1 MTRRTCTTGAR
12 KIFASVLLIS
22 MAWQALPLMPAFA
35 LKKPLSVPVYTQ
47 LNEGAGPETHDVQKS
62 GSTDG
67 AAASNN
73 GDAASRDAVSGSK
86 DVTNAALPDLSPV
99 KLEPSKPAGSC
110 LSGVSNRERTAIDS
124 STTAST
130 IPTETATRA
139 SATTDSASGE
149 ASTVAGSTPV
159 LNATVNRDEFVPKA
173 PVDRTDLVIGEP
185 VKKST
190 KKEDLE
196 KQTKELGR
204 KLGPVQLQETDS
216 ESDKK
221 AVTVVDAEKSELA
234 DLWDAAL
241 GRNQDIQ
248 FVVQKLMP
256 AKDPKHTT
264 AVMMK
269 MLSTAMYGAMC
280 ASSMA
285 MPGGMSAGQMQGM
298 YMAQNAGA
306 GLVMNVL
313 NGAAAKSARK
323 AAVTET
329 EAIMLYNIIRNV
341 AEKVVENFHEYKKN
355 RASVERGYQDYQ
367 DLQNMVSEARS
378 GQDSAKQIEMEYTLR
393 KARRDIDAVNDDVRR
408 CRQALV
414 DLSGP
419 ESVDKLDKQIAIEMD
434 KVENEVAGDSESD
447 VVKVRQDADKDK
459 VEPTM

>member
-1 MTRRTCTTGAR
+1 MARRTRNAEAKRLFT
-12 KIFASVLLIS
+12 SVLLMS
-22 MAWQALPLMPAFA
+22 LALQIAPTFPAFA
-35 LKKPLSVPVYTQ
+35 VNKKPLSVPLYSQ
-47 LNEGAGPETHDVQKS
+47 LTEGAGPETHDVQ
-62 GSTDG
+62 GAGGAGG
-67 AAASNN
+67 AAPQKVS
-73 GDAASRDAVSGSK
+73 AA
-86 DVTNAALPDLSPV
+86 DLSPV
-99 KLEPSKPAGSC
+99 KLDSVESKSAPAVDSEKPV
-110 LSGVSNRERTAIDS
+110 VSAAD
-124 STTAST
+124 A
-130 IPTETATRA
+130 PAETATA
-139 SATTDSASGE
+139 DSQ
-149 ASTVAGSTPV
+149 V
-159 LNATVNRDEFVPKA
+159 LNATVNKDEFVPKA

-185 VKKST
+185 AKKGSKKDEVDKQVK
-190 KKEDLE
+190 D
-196 KQTKELGR
+196 LGR
-204 KLGPVQLQETDS
+204 KLGPLQLQESQD

-221 AVTVVDAEKSELA
+221 TVTVVDSEKAELA

-241 GRNQDIQ
+241 CRNQDIQ

-313 NGAAAKSARK
+313 NGAAAKANRK
-323 AAVTET
+323 AAVSET

-355 RASVERGYQDYQ
+355 RSSVERGYQDYQ

-434 KVENEVAGDSESD
+434 KVEDTNTASDPVGTGVDDKTPTAGTTPHP
-447 VVKVRQDADKDK
+447 A
-459 VEPTM
+459 M

>member
-1 MTRRTCTTGAR
+1 MAR
-12 KIFASVLLIS
+12 LTLHADAKKLFTPFVLVSL
-22 MAWQALPLMPAFA
+22 ALQLMPSEPVFA
-35 LKKPLSVPVYTQ
+35 AKQKPLSIPVYSQ
-47 LNEGAGPETHDVQKS
+47 LNQGAGPETHDVATGDS
-62 GSTDG
+62 GSASGASSSTGGDSSQAT
-67 AAASNN
+67 AAA
-73 GDAASRDAVSGSK
+73 A
-86 DVTNAALPDLSPV
+86 PDLSPV
-99 KLEPSKPAGSC
+99 KLDSPAM
-110 LSGVSNRERTAIDS
+110 T
-124 STTAST
+124 TTAA
-130 IPTETATRA
+130 PTPPAESA
-139 SATTDSASGE
+139 SADAAGGATPAAQAEGSGE
-149 ASTVAGSTPV
+149 GGQV
-159 LNATVNRDEFVPKA
+159 LNATVNKDEFVPKA

-185 VKKST
+185 AKKGT
-190 KKEDLE
+190 KKEELD

-204 KLGPVQLQETDS
+204 KLGPVQLQES
-216 ESDKK
+216 ESETEKK
-221 AVTVVDAEKSELA
+221 TATVVDAEKAELA

-241 GRNQDIQ
+241 CRNQDIQ

-285 MPGGMSAGQMQGM
+285 MPSGMSGGSMQGM

-313 NGAAAKSARK
+313 NGAAAKSAKK

-355 RASVERGYQDYQ
+355 RSSVERGYQDYQ

-393 KARRDIDAVNDDVRR
+393 KARRDIDAINDDVRR

-434 KVENEVAGDSESD
+434 KVD
-447 VVKVRQDADKDK
+447 DATGTDTTIADDQKI
-459 VEPTM
+459 PSM

>member
-1 MTRRTCTTGAR
+1 MARRRRNADAKR
-12 KIFASVLLIS
+12 LFSSLIMLS
-22 MAWQALPLMPAFA
+22 LAWQIVPLEPVFA
-35 LKKPLSVPVYTQ
+35 ANKKPLSLPVYSQ
-47 LNEGAGPETHDVQKS
+47 LTAGAGPETHDVPRDGGPAPEIHLVQPD
-62 GSTDG
+62 GSAGGDTTTASAS
-67 AAASNN
+67 AATTVT
-73 GDAASRDAVSGSK
+73 AA
-86 DVTNAALPDLSPV
+86 PDLSPV
-99 KLEPSKPAGSC
+99 KLDSAESKSVPAISSDKAS
-110 LSGVSNRERTAIDS
+110 SGA
-124 STTAST
+124 
-130 IPTETATRA
+130 PETP
-139 SATTDSASGE
+139 ATTE
-149 ASTVAGSTPV
+149 ASTGESSTV

-185 VKKST
+185 AKKGT
-190 KKEDLE
+190 KKEEID
-196 KQTKELGR
+196 KQVKDLGR
-204 KLGPVQLQETDS
+204 KLGPLQLQATDD
-216 ESDKK
+216 ENEKK
-221 AVTVVDAEKSELA
+221 TVTVVDAEKAELA

-241 GRNQDIQ
+241 CRNQDIQ

-285 MPGGMSAGQMQGM
+285 MPAGMSGGQMQGM

-313 NGAAAKSARK
+313 NGAAGKAQRK

-355 RASVERGYQDYQ
+355 KASVERGYQDYQ

-419 ESVDKLDKQIAIEMD
+419 ESVDKLDKQVAIEMD
-434 KVENEVAGDSESD
+434 KVDDATTASDTTPVDTAATKDSPS
-447 VVKVRQDADKDK
+447 
-459 VEPTM
+459 M

>member
-1 MTRRTCTTGAR
+1 LAR
-12 KIFASVLLIS
+12 FSLLGVIS
-22 MAWQALPLMPAFA
+22 MARLTFHVDTKKLFTPVVLVSLAIQLMPLQPVLAA
-35 LKKPLSVPVYTQ
+35 KQKPLSVPINSQ
-47 LNEGAGPETHDVQKS
+47 LNQGAGPETSDVASADS
-62 GSTDG
+62 GSASG
-67 AAASNN
+67 ASSATSDSA
-73 GDAASRDAVSGSK
+73 DAVS
-86 DVTNAALPDLSPV
+86 TAPAAAPDLSPV
-99 KLEPSKPAGSC
+99 KLDSPAAQ
-110 LSGVSNRERTAIDS
+110 TAAP
-124 STTAST
+124 TTPAQSAAT
-130 IPTETATRA
+130 DATSTATPTA
-139 SATTDSASGE
+139 AAAE
-149 ASTVAGSTPV
+149 GSSEGSQV
-159 LNATVNRDEFVPKA
+159 LNATVNKDEFVPKA

-185 VKKST
+185 AKKGS
-190 KKEDLE
+190 KKEELD

-204 KLGPVQLQETDS
+204 KLGPVQLQET
-216 ESDKK
+216 ENETEKK
-221 AVTVVDAEKSELA
+221 TATVVDAEKAELA

-241 GRNQDIQ
+241 CRNQDIQ

-285 MPGGMSAGQMQGM
+285 MPSGMSGANMQGM

-313 NGAAAKSARK
+313 NGAAAKSAKK

-393 KARRDIDAVNDDVRR
+393 KARRDIDAINDDVRR

-419 ESVDKLDKQIAIEMD
+419 ESVDKLDKQVAIEMD
-434 KVENEVAGDSESD
+434 KVDDQTASDSADVSAAG
-447 VVKVRQDADKDK
+447 KTADDGKI
-459 VEPTM
+459 PSM

>member
-1 MTRRTCTTGAR
+1 MAR
-12 KIFASVLLIS
+12 LTLHANAKKLFTPFVLVSLALQLIPS
-22 MAWQALPLMPAFA
+22 EPAFA
-35 LKKPLSVPVYTQ
+35 AKQKPLSIPVYSQ
-47 LNEGAGPETHDVQKS
+47 LNQGAGPETHDVASGDS
-62 GSTDG
+62 GSASGASSSTGGDSSQ
-67 AAASNN
+67 AAA
-73 GDAASRDAVSGSK
+73 AAA
-86 DVTNAALPDLSPV
+86 PDLSPV
-99 KLEPSKPAGSC
+99 KLDSPAATTTAAPTPPAESTSEAAGS
-110 LSGVSNRERTAIDS
+110 G
-124 STTAST
+124 TTPAAQA
-130 IPTETATRA
+130 EG
-139 SATTDSASGE
+139 SGE
-149 ASTVAGSTPV
+149 VGQV
-159 LNATVNRDEFVPKA
+159 LNATVNKDEFVPKA

-185 VKKST
+185 AKKGT
-190 KKEDLE
+190 KKEELD

-204 KLGPVQLQETDS
+204 KLGPVQLQES
-216 ESDKK
+216 ESETEKK
-221 AVTVVDAEKSELA
+221 TATVVDAEKAELA

-241 GRNQDIQ
+241 CRNQDIQ

-285 MPGGMSAGQMQGM
+285 MPSGMSGGSMQGM

-313 NGAAAKSARK
+313 NGAAAKSAKK

-355 RASVERGYQDYQ
+355 RSSVERGYQDYQ

-393 KARRDIDAVNDDVRR
+393 KARRDIDAINDDVRR

-434 KVENEVAGDSESD
+434 KVD
-447 VVKVRQDADKDK
+447 DATGTDTTIADDQKI
-459 VEPTM
+459 PSM